1 MVLRAVKGAHVTG
14 SSSLEGRVVIVT
26 GAARGIGA
34 ACARALHARG
44 AQVVVADVLDD
55 LGRDVA
61 AEVDG
66 LYVHLDVTSESAWAA
81 LTDQVRVTFGRLDA
95 LVNNA
100 GILGLSSVGATS
112 LEEWDRIIAVN
123 LTGVFLGM
131 EAVVPDLRAGGG
143 GVIVNVSSTAGI
155 QGYGGL
161 APYVASKWGVRGLT
175 KAAALDLAPD
185 RIRVVSVHPG
195 GVRTPMTDPI
205 ATDGMYAQQPIP
217 RIGEPDEIARLIV
230 FLIAEATYSTGT
242 EFIADGGA
250 TVGQVLSL

>member
-1 MVLRAVKGAHVTG
+1 MAGDSALDG
-14 SSSLEGRVVIVT
+14 EVVIVT
-26 GAARGIGA
+26 GGARGIGA
-34 ACARALHARG
+34 ACARSLHAQG
-44 AQVVVADVLDD
+44 ARVVVADVLDD

-61 AEVDG
+61 DEVGG
-66 LYVHLDVTSESAWAA
+66 LYVHLDVTSESDWSA
-81 LTDQVRVTFGRLDA
+81 LIDVVRTSFGHLDA

-100 GILGLSSVGATS
+100 GVVGFSSVGETS
-112 LEEWDRIIAVN
+112 LEEWNRIIAVN

-131 EAVVPDLRAGGG
+131 EAVVPQLRAAGG
-143 GVIVNVSSTAGI
+143 GVIVNISSTAGI

-205 ATDGMYAQQPIP
+205 ATDAMYAQQPIP
-217 RIGEPDEIARLIV
+217 RIGEPDEIARLVV

>member
-1 MVLRAVKGAHVTG
+1 MG
-14 SSSLEGRVVIVT
+14 SSDGKLDGSVVIVT
-26 GAARGIGA
+26 GGARGIGA
-34 ACARALHARG
+34 ACAGALHEAG
-44 AQVVVADVLDD
+44 AQVVVADVLDEP
-55 LGRDVA
+55 GHEVA
-61 AEVDG
+61 SRVGG
-66 LYVHLDVTSESAWAA
+66 LYAHLDVTSQSSWAA
-81 LTDQVRVTFGRLDA
+81 VMAAVRERYGRLDA

-100 GILGLSSVGATS
+100 GVLGFSPVGATS
-112 LEEWDRIIAVN
+112 LEEWERIIAVN

-131 EAVVPDLRAGGG
+131 EAAVPDLRATGG
-143 GVIVNVSSTAGI
+143 GVIVNISSTAGI

-205 ATDGMYAQQPIP
+205 ASDAMYARQPIP
-217 RIGEPDEIARLIV
+217 RIGEPEEIARLVV

-250 TVGQVLSL
+250 TVGQVLDL